1 MMMIMIVTILIILII
16 IIIGAEAFFAPTALA
31 STRVNAARG

>member
-1 MMMIMIVTILIILII
+1 MMMIMIVTILIILI